1 MTDFLFNFFFFL
13 ISFIA
18 GLVCLLC
25 VILAIKDN
33 YLKNIYDWFMFISI
47 LAASFICFF
56 MSYLVW
62 Y

>member
-13 ISFIA
+13 ISFMA

-25 VILAIKDN
+25 IILAIKDN
-33 YLKNIYDWFMFISI
+33 YLKNIYDLFIFVFI